1 MDGQFGVQALAP
13 VPGTFS
19 VWIDGPR
26 GLTPSRSHTYRH
38 LSFPVHQHDA
48 PMWEEPMVDHEA
60 VEETLDLSPTV
71 ELVGV
76 PEAPWH
82 QFVRERMAQ
91 QDGAEPEPD
100 EIEQIEISVAAPRK
114 AALTGIGRFE
124 NNLARKGVIDLR
136 PVPGQSGSQSKRD
149 LVGKTTLTFTMGAL
163 GPLEMDL
170 IAWTMGQW
178 HRNQDHVSFSLRE
191 LARSLGVSWKGQLG
205 ASIKNSFL
213 RIKAMTI
220 TGRVWD
226 AQEKRHTTQSFN
238 IFDRVEI
245 VEERSSEEGPATRP
259 ATVTVVLSQWVVNQL
274 RAGQYSDF
282 EWSGYRSKL
291 STPFARRL
299 YLLLES
305 EEGTDDGVTW
315 RVPIDDVL
323 GQTLGTN
330 DAVRNPSRF
339 RSTLVAA
346 GKDICAAW
354 PDTYESIRVL
364 AGQRRGEYLL
374 EVRRS
379 RRWREDRIARRRKAL
394 ADPAA

>member
-1 MDGQFGVQALAP
+1 MAEDATSVDGQHDSALA
-13 VPGTFS
+13 
-19 VWIDGPR
+19 
-26 GLTPSRSHTYRH
+26 TPPAT
-38 LSFPVHQHDA
+38 A
-48 PMWEEPMVDHEA
+48 
-60 VEETLDLSPTV
+60 
-71 ELVGV
+71 
-76 PEAPWH
+76 EAPWH
-82 QFVRERMAQ
+82 RFVRRLQEQREQ
-91 QDGAEPEPD
+91 VDDTDD
-100 EIEQIEISVAAPRK
+100 EHVEQLEISVAAPRK
-114 AALTGIGRFE
+114 AALSGIGRFE
-124 NNLARKGVIDLR
+124 NNLARKGVIDLK
-136 PVPGQSGSQSKRD
+136 PVYGGSGASGTQSKRD

-205 ASIKNSFL
+205 ISIKNSFL

-226 AQEKRHTTQSFN
+226 AQEKKHTTQSFN

-245 VEERSSEEGPATRP
+245 VEERASEEGPATRP

-282 EWSGYRSKL
+282 EWAGYRQKL

-305 EEGTDDGVTW
+305 EEGDDDGVVW
-315 RVPIDDVL
+315 RVPIDEIL

-330 DAVRNPSRF
+330 DAVKNPSRF
-339 RSTLVAA
+339 RATLLAA
-346 GKDICAAW
+346 GADICRAW
-354 PDTYESIRVL
+354 PDTYRSIDIL
-364 AGQRRGEYLL
+364 AGTRRGEYFLQ
-374 EVRRS
+374 VRRS
-379 RRWREDRIARRRKAL
+379 PRWRDDRIARRRRSL
-394 ADPAA
+394 NEPAA